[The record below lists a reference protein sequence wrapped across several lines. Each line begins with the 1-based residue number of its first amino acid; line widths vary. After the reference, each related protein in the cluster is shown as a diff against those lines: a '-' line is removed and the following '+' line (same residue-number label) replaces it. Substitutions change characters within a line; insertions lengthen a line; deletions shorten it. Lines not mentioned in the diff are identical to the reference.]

1 MLQRPGSKRPA
12 MEIDRSP
19 GSASYSEACFRACVA
34 SCGYKEFNIPTEKVN
49 QVHSRP
55 PKPPVREKS
64 GPPTVG
70 SRPPD
75 RNIPDQDEIPSISA

>member
-1 MLQRPGSKRPA
+1 

-19 GSASYSEACFRACVA
+19 GSASYSEECFRACVA
-34 SCGYKEFNIPTEKVN
+34 GCGYKFNIPTEKVN

-55 PKPPVREKS
+55 PKPPIREKP
-64 GPPTVG
+64 GPLAVG

-75 RNIPDQDEIPSISA
+75 RNRPDQDDIPSISA